1 MRSCTLTDELGNVDV
16 KRKFLVLQI
25 EGLVSGIRL
34 VHEVD
39 SGSDIAASLELQ
51 TQGAA
56 GCLDAVGTRVVGAIE
71 RAVLRTGDS
80 IGAKGL
86 VPGVAGVAVGRSRG
100 RMEPTPV
107 SVKDDALSL
116 GCASTTGTAGRDG
129 ERGVLLRSKCTGLLS
144 LYDRTQSEGG
154 EGEGEG
160 RHAGRLERGCSTAG
174 FGGWVVKVSRTLRI
188 SSFI

>member
-1 MRSCTLTDELGNVDV
+1 
-16 KRKFLVLQI
+16 
-25 EGLVSGIRL
+25 LVSSVGL

-39 SGSDIAASLELQ
+39 SGSNIAAGLELQ
-51 TQGAA
+51 AQGVA
-56 GCLDAVGTRVVGAIE
+56 GCFDTVGTRVVGTVESAILGTCGS
-71 RAVLRTGDS
+71 V
-80 IGAKGL
+80 GAKGL

>member
-1 MRSCTLTDELGNVDV
+1 MPNDISDDLFPLSEVTDTNLQCLGRVLWGWEL
-16 KRKFLVLQI
+16 
-25 EGLVSGIRL
+25 
-34 VHEVD
+34 
-39 SGSDIAASLELQ
+39 
-51 TQGAA
+51 
-56 GCLDAVGTRVVGAIE
+56 
-71 RAVLRTGDS
+71 AVLGAGGS
-80 IGAKGL
+80 VGAKGL

-100 RMEPTPV
+100 RMEPAPV

-116 GCASTTGTAGRDG
+116 RCASTAGRAGRDG